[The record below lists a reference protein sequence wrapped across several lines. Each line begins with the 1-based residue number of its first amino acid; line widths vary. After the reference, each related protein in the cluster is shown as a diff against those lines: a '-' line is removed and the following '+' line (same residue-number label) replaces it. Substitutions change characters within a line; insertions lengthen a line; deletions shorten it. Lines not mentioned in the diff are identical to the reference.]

1 MNLPL
6 KEDLDSRS
14 HLTEVDADLVEDIS
28 TLIEDGEQGSILNIV
43 ADLYP
48 ADLALLLTHLAFD
61 DASQLFRWLPEEQAG
76 DVLPE
81 LDDEYRAD
89 LLEVL
94 STARI
99 SALIDELDTDD
110 AADVLADLPDA
121 VVQDVLPQLE
131 DEQDLRGLLKYDE
144 ETAGG
149 IMETDFVAVREH
161 MTVKQATEE
170 IRRNAEEVD
179 PIYSVYAI
187 GDEGQLVGL
196 VPLKRLL
203 LAAPTARVREVMKTD
218 IVSVKPDVDQEEVA
232 LVMERYDFVALPVV
246 DHKNRLV
253 GRITIDDIVDVIREE
268 AEEDMQRMSGTSD
281 EELTFSV
288 FKISQAR
295 LVWLFIGLVGALLSG
310 LVIKNFEAVLEEVVV
325 LAMFIPV
332 VMAMAGNAGI
342 QSSSIAV
349 QGLASG
355 ELWTT
360 DLLSRIGKELLV
372 SLLNGLVLAVT
383 LGVLVLVLEEAL
395 QMFGTELAGANAI
408 PMALTAA
415 ISLLIVI
422 VLSTTIGATVPLLL
436 DRFKIDPAI
445 ATGPFITTSNDILG
459 LIVYFLVAAWM
470 FPGLS
475 I

>member
-1 MNLPL
+1 MTPPL
-6 KEDLDSRS
+6 TEEFDSRGLLS
-14 HLTEVDADLVEDIS
+14 EVDAGLVEDIS
-28 TLIEDGEQGSILNIV
+28 ALIRDGQHGALRNIV

-48 ADLALLLTHLAFD
+48 ADLALLLTHLSVD
-61 DASQLFRWLPEEQAG
+61 DAYQLFRWLPEEQAG
-76 DVLPE
+76 EVLPE
-81 LDDEYRAD
+81 LDDAYRAA
-89 LLEVL
+89 LLETL

-110 AADVLADLPDA
+110 AADVLADLPAA
-121 VVQDVLPQLE
+121 VVEDVLPRLE
-131 DEQDLRGLLKYDE
+131 DEQEVRDLLGYDE
-144 ETAGG
+144 ESAGG
-149 IMETDFVAVREH
+149 IMEMDFVAVHDR
-161 MTVKQATEE
+161 MTVDQATEE
-170 IRRNAEEVD
+170 VRRNAEEVD
-179 PIYSVYAI
+179 PIYAVYAV
-187 GDEGQLVGL
+187 GDQGQLVGL
-196 VPLKRLL
+196 VPLKSLL
-203 LAAPTARVREVMKTD
+203 LSPSHVLVHEIMEKD
-218 IVSVKPDVDQEEVA
+218 ILSVQPDVDQEEVA
-232 LVMERYDFVALPVV
+232 RMMERYDLVAMPVT
-246 DHKNRLV
+246 DRENRLI

-281 EELTFSV
+281 EALTSSV
-288 FKISQAR
+288 LKVSQAR

-310 LVIKNFEAVLEEVVV
+310 LVIKNFEEVLKQVVV

-360 DLLSRIGKELLV
+360 DLASRIGKELLV
-372 SLLNGLVLAVT
+372 SLLNGLVLAVA
-383 LGVLVLVLEEAL
+383 LGILILILEQIL
-395 QMFGTELAGANAI
+395 HSFGAELAGANVI

-436 DRFKIDPAI
+436 DRFNIDPAI

-459 LIVYFLVAAWM
+459 LIVYFMVAAWM
-470 FPGLS
+470 FPGLTV
-475 I
+475 